1 MASFLDLSGL
11 RYFKE
16 KIDTPDIVKHIF
28 FNKDG
33 ASRVNGSLVTHDITV
48 QDNMVGFYFAA
59 PLVARYV
66 STPYPYEGSPAKIQT
81 IAITMDTATS
91 SQPGCMSATQASQLS
106 SLYSAHNGKTYLPTS
121 GGTMTGK
128 LTCRGGLD
136 VSLGTCDIRN
146 GLDLYYTTPY
156 IDFHY
161 NRSTADYTSKIV
173 ESSSGTLN
181 VNGVQFS
188 LATGLKIPESLFATY
203 QGWLANSYIN
213 NTGSG
218 AACCFKQYTNNDNF
232 VIARDAKANANKG
245 DHSTDDEYFVYMAM
259 FDNKNITLS
268 GSRVTINGTD
278 GSISCP
284 KVTQTSDKRLKE
296 NIYPISTD
304 IEKINDIEFKEFN
317 LVGDTSGRKSYGVLA
332 QDLENV
338 GLNDLVYEN
347 EEGIK
352 SVDYTA
358 LIMLELQRLRNEV
371 KNLKQEI
378 ETLKSSNV

>member
-1 MASFLDLSGL
+1 MAFLDSTGLS
-11 RYFKE
+11 R
-16 KIDTPDIVKHIF
+16 
-28 FNKDG
+28 
-33 ASRVNGSLVTHDITV
+33 LVTNIKT
-48 QDNMVGFYFAA
+48 
-59 PLVARYV
+59 L
-66 STPYPYEGSPAKIQT
+66 
-81 IAITMDTATS
+81 
-91 SQPGCMSATQASQLS
+91 L
-106 SLYSAHNGKTYLPTS
+106 GKYLPLS

-136 VSLGTCDIRN
+136 VSMGTCDIRN

-161 NRSTADYTSKIV
+161 NRSTADYTSRIV
-173 ESSSGTLN
+173 ESASGTLN

-188 LATGLKIPESLFATY
+188 LATGLKVPINLFAAY

-213 NTGSG
+213 NTGNG
-218 AACCFKQYTNNDNF
+218 AACCFKQYTNNDSF

-245 DHSTDDEYFVYMAM
+245 EHSTGDEYFVYMSM

-284 KVTQTSDKRLKE
+284 KVTQTSDERFKE

-304 IEKINDIEFKEFN
+304 TEKINGVEFKEFN
-317 LVGDTSGRKSYGVLA
+317 FVEDTSGRKSYGVLA
-332 QDLENV
+332 QDLERV
-338 GLNDLVYEN
+338 GLENLVYEN

-352 SVDYTA
+352 SVDYTS
-358 LIMLELQRLRNEV
+358 LVMLELQRLRNEI
-371 KNLKQEI
+371 KELKA
-378 ETLKSSNV
+378 TM